1 MIASFS
7 GIRQFKK
14 CQRQWSFK
22 QFGDFRGSNESFRRE
37 LHLLSK
43 LQSVYAWRGNLVD
56 YVITVR
62 IIPTLKK
69 GWTLDKKQIIL
80 FARQLFVRQLNFARG
95 NRLRE
100 PGMTGTKG
108 GEDYAAFS
116 EIEFGEGIDEE
127 VINTA
132 WQDVETAITQ
142 LLEMTDLL
150 DLLRSA
156 SQLIPQRS
164 LTFEHFGMT
173 FRAMPDLI
181 AFFEDAPPL
190 IIDWKVHS
198 RAITDY
204 RLQLAAYALTLKRCP
219 PHKDFPESLKDYQ
232 AKDFK
237 LLEVQLLTK
246 VERKHLLTAEDLIEI
261 DNFLTSAIIEVKLAV
276 DGTPNRELDPYDFPI
291 TLDPDNCERCN
302 FRNPCKEKIKCQ
314 QPAQMSLLF

>member
-1 MIASFS
+1 MIVSFS

-22 QFGDFRGSNESFRRE
+22 EFKDFRGNNDSFRRE

-62 IIPTLKK
+62 VIPTLKK
-69 GWTLDKKQIIL
+69 GWTLNKQQVIG
-80 FARQLFVRQLNFARG
+80 FARQLFVRQLNFARA

-100 PGMTGTKG
+100 SGMTGTKA
-108 GEDYAAFS
+108 GEDFAALS
-116 EIEFGEGIDEE
+116 VIDFGEGITDEIIE
-127 VINTA
+127 AA
-132 WQDVETAITQ
+132 WQDVETALTS

-150 DLLRSA
+150 DLLKSA

-164 LTFEHFGMT
+164 LTFEHFGTT

-198 RAITDY
+198 RATTDY
-204 RLQLAAYALTLKRCP
+204 RLQLAAYALSLKRCP
-219 PHKDFPESLKDYQ
+219 PHKDFPEALKDYR
-232 AKDFK
+232 AADFR

-246 VERKHLLTAEDLIEI
+246 VEREHFLTAEDLIEI
-261 DNFLTSAIIEVKLAV
+261 DNFLTGEIMEIKLAV
-276 DGTPNRELDPYDFPI
+276 DGTPNRELDPYEFPI
-291 TLDPDNCERCN
+291 TLNPDNCEGCN
-302 FRNPCKEKIKCQ
+302 FRKPCREEIKCQ
-314 QPAQMSLLF
+314 QQAQMSLQF